1 MPAKQTFEK
10 SMEQL
15 ETIIKELEG
24 GDLPLEKAIERFE
37 EGIKLSKFCSDKL
50 DETEKRISVLM
61 QEIDGCLQEVP
72 YEAEDDR

>member
-1 MPAKQTFEK
+1 MPAKKTFEK

-61 QEIDGCLQEVP
+61 QEIDGRLQEVP
-72 YEAEDDR
+72 YEADDHR

>member
-1 MPAKQTFEK
+1 MPAKKTFEK

-61 QEIDGCLQEVP
+61 QEIDGRLQEVP

>member
-1 MPAKQTFEK
+1 MPAKKTFEK

-61 QEIDGCLQEVP
+61 QEIDGRLQEVP
-72 YEAEDDR
+72 YEADDDR